1 MAKKNKNWIKQAV
14 PKARR
19 GVFKAKAEAAGQSTA
34 AFAKKHD
41 GDKGTLGKQARLAET
56 LIGMG
61 AKKKAAKLY
70 DHPRS
75 RRD

>member
-1 MAKKNKNWIKQAV
+1 MAQKRKNWIKEAV

-19 GVFKAKAEAAGQSTA
+19 GVFKAKAEAAGATTA

-56 LIGMG
+56 LMGMG
-61 AKKKAAKLY
+61 RKKSSKLY

-75 RRD
+75 QKD

>member
-1 MAKKNKNWIKQAV
+1 MAEKRKNWIKQAV

-19 GVFKAKAEAAGQSTA
+19 GVFKAKAQAAGESTA
-34 AFAKKHD
+34 AFAKQHD

-56 LIGMG
+56 LMGMG
-61 AKKKAAKLY
+61 KKKSARLY

-75 RRD
+75 KRD